1 MDRRLSLKR
10 FGLAALILTG
20 LPNIAE
26 SQTPNAISPEFEIQ
40 IQDQQPQVF
49 SHPTLGYTLAV
60 PPGGKVFERQDGSSQ
75 ISIRSRKGYKITVQ
89 AGASRHQIPLSR
101 LSAVIEEKYFGRGKP
116 WRYRL
121 DDRATQ
127 VAGLSAYEV
136 NYEGPNNRSQVV
148 FVRGRKLDYVF
159 IFLSGPRQYSRFV
172 HEFEWVL
179 KNFKPAK
186 GEVTENS
193 TQFQT
198 RAQRFS
204 RPEFGY
210 SMLYPADWEQSEPAK
225 MTMMFGGPV
234 GTPAYTSIVS
244 VQNIEPPGAANSE
257 DALKRAV
264 SDLKT
269 SLGRSVPG
277 IKFTVDQPWTYSRAD
292 LKLQGRELNA
302 TYTYAGQVFR
312 KVMFVV
318 PRPFQTVAHVWSYTA
333 PEKDFLTFQP
343 LAEQILKSW
352 VITGVNRG

>member
-1 MDRRLSLKR
+1 MDKRLSLKR
-10 FGLAALILTG
+10 FGLATLILIG
-20 LPNIAE
+20 LPNVAE
-26 SQTPNAISPEFEIQ
+26 SQTSNTISPKFEPQ
-40 IQDQQPQVF
+40 IQDQQPQLF

-60 PPGGKVFERQDGSSQ
+60 PPGGKIFEREDGSSQ

-89 AGASRHQIPLSR
+89 AGASRHQIPLNK
-101 LSAVIEEKYFGRGKP
+101 LSAVIEEKYFGQGKP

-121 DDRATQ
+121 DDRVTQ

-148 FVRGRKLDYVF
+148 FVRGRTLDYVF
-159 IFLSGPRQYSRFV
+159 IYLSGTREYARFI

-179 KNFKPAK
+179 KNFQPAK
-186 GEVTENS
+186 GEIAES
-193 TQFQT
+193 SGQFQT
-198 RAQRFS
+198 KAQKFS

-225 MTMMFGGPV
+225 MTMMFGGRV

-264 SDLKT
+264 IDLKT

-277 IKFTVDQPWTYSRAD
+277 VKFTVDQPWTYTRAD

-333 PEKDFLTFQP
+333 PEKDFQTFQP